1 MATTYKNA
9 QVAGSGNI
17 TTYSTL
23 YNTGASSTA
32 VISSLVVTNT
42 GTEPET
48 YRVGI
53 VGSDTDP
60 SSPNWVVYDAVV
72 TGNDTVALTLGI
84 TLGTT
89 QYLKV
94 SASSTDVNIHAFIS
108 EII

>member
-9 QVAGSGNI
+9 QVAGSGNL

-32 VISSLVVTNT
+32 VISSIVVSNVSS
-42 GTEPET
+42 ESAT
-48 YRVGI
+48 YRIGI
-53 VGSDTDP
+53 VSSDTDP
-60 SSPNWVVYDAVV
+60 TSPNWVVYDSVV
-72 TGNDTVALTLGI
+72 TGNDTIALTLGI

-108 EII
+108 EIV